1 MYICDIDG
9 DNKTKVLQDTNLT
22 LIQTV
27 SSNGEKIVTL
37 LVSPIEQTDLHNI
50 LINSYTIH

>member
-9 DNKTKVLQDTNLT
+9 DNKTKVLQDTNLA
-22 LIQTV
+22 LIQAV

-37 LVSPIEQTDLHNI
+37 SVSPIEQAGLHSI
-50 LINSYTIH
+50 IINSYTIH